1 VNPQIWWY
9 VSRATGVVAW
19 GLATLSVLWGLSLS
33 GRPFGR
39 NPSGP
44 WLLDLHRYLGG
55 LSVLFV
61 SGHIGAVVADSY
73 EHFGLADVLVPL
85 ASGWKP
91 VAVAWGVVS
100 MYFLVAV
107 EVTSLAMKRLP
118 RKLWRSVHYTSA
130 VVFVASTLHL
140 LTAGTDREN
149 MVLRIAAAAATA
161 MATFLLAYRVIAPK
175 PAKPR
180 PRPVSV
186 T

>member
-1 VNPQIWWY
+1 MTPQLWWY
-9 VSRATGVVAW
+9 VARATGVVAW
-19 GLATLSVLWGLSLS
+19 ALSTLSVLWGLALT

-39 NPSGP
+39 NPTGP

-61 SGHIGAVVADSY
+61 GGHVGAIVADNY
-73 EHFGLADVLVPL
+73 EHFGWADVLVPL

-91 VAVAWGVVS
+91 LPVAWGVVS
-100 MYFLVAV
+100 MYFLVAI
-107 EVTSLAMKRLP
+107 EVTSLAMKMLSR
-118 RKLWRSVHYTSA
+118 RLWRVVHFTSG

-149 MVLRIAAAAATA
+149 MALRIAAATATA
-161 MATFLLAYRVIAPK
+161 LVTFLLAYRVIAPK
-175 PAKPR
+175 PARPQPR
-180 PRPVSV
+180 RVSV